1 MKLIKSFTVI
11 CLMLAFSGKLLAQ
24 SDLENFVKNFQK
36 TVLKGAS
43 YKVNQKD
50 LTNGYMYICVPSQ
63 GEKECSMDS
72 DLYTIAMWKTAKGTK
87 IFGTFKHGCGGVGC
101 WSANMESLVFYDEK
115 MQNITLNVCNIAT
128 IDKTAETV
136 ELKNT
141 DGASVDAEQ
150 RNVYAEIPQKG
161 TTIQLTVGLAGV
173 VSKNFA
179 ELQFDKNSG
188 TFKFVT
194 K

>member
-1 MKLIKSFTVI
+1 
-11 CLMLAFSGKLLAQ
+11 MLAFSGELLAQ

-36 TVLKGAS
+36 TILKGAF

-50 LTNGYMYICVPSQ
+50 LANGYIYICVPPQS
-63 GEKECSMDS
+63 EKECGMDS
-72 DLYTIAMWKTAKGTK
+72 DLYTITMWKTAKGTS
-87 IFGTFKHGCGGVGC
+87 IFGTFKHGCGGMGC
-101 WSANMESLVFYDEK
+101 WGSSMESLVFYDEK
-115 MQNITLNVCNIAT
+115 MQNITSKLCNIPEIQKIADT
-128 IDKTAETV
+128 ID
-136 ELKNT
+136 LKN
-141 DGASVDAEQ
+141 AEVSSVDAEQ
-150 RNVYAEIPQKG
+150 RNVYVEIPQKG